1 MSDNIVIDV
10 SNVSLGYKVYDN
22 PSQVFVEAAFGRVRH
37 DRFWALK
44 DVSLTVREGQR
55 LGLVGPNGAGKS
67 SLLQLIN
74 GNLSPS
80 SGSISV
86 NGKISSLLSMTP
98 AWAGEETG
106 IENIKINLLLQGVS
120 KSRLPQLIDEI
131 IDFTNLGA
139 FIYQPVKT
147 YSSGMSSRLAFAIA
161 TAIDPEILIIDE
173 VLGTGDGYF
182 AARATKR
189 MHEMCARGKAL
200 LFVSHSTAAVRML
213 CDTCAWM
220 ENGEIRMIGDV
231 DDVLA
236 AYESDMLKE
245 DLELNRVGNQARK
258 AALEHLAP
266 PDELV
271 DDGLFHIRLRPESSP
286 TVRSTYHVRRVTISI
301 DGQFTGA
308 DIEGG
313 GAENSPVQMDL
324 FSCEWGRFFER
335 RGVPTRSLVPRAGT
349 RKGGHVRFSPDGE
362 PAFIREGERADDIV
376 KNVVVEFEYEK
387 EKSAEPLSVDLLDLG
402 ASSWRPMEIE
412 IQDQKDGWYTVRAK
426 AQGRLPAH
434 TEVKRAQEISREAH
448 RKPVEIIDIGVFV
461 DSRRVMSVREF
472 EPFTIRVVCNHIEA
486 VPQVS
491 VNVGLWRSDGVQA
504 WWSPSGYLD
513 KNIENHIGRS
523 IVEFH
528 FDPNPFGFGRY
539 SIHVYAVN
547 GFAWENCPCTEIYD
561 QSLGET
567 ELQLNLARPI
577 QFGLMNVDPSVTI
590 STPNKS
596 LGSDVPV
603 KQKS

>member
-1 MSDNIVIDV
+1 MTDDVVIDV
-10 SNVSLGYKVYDN
+10 RNVSLGYKVYDN

-80 SGSISV
+80 SGTLKV

-106 IENIKINLLLQGVS
+106 IENIKINLLLQGVP
-120 KSRLPQLIDEI
+120 KSRLPKLIDEI

-161 TAIDPEILIIDE
+161 TAIDPEILIVDE

-231 DDVLA
+231 DDVLS
-236 AYESDMLKE
+236 AYEADMLKE
-245 DLELNRVGNQARK
+245 DIEMNRAGNKARK

-266 PDELV
+266 PDELI
-271 DDGLFHIRLRPESSP
+271 DDGLFRLRVRPESAP
-286 TVRSTYHVRRVTISI
+286 PVRSTYHVRRVAVTV
-301 DGQFTGA
+301 DGQTTEA
-308 DIEGG
+308 DIDTGG
-313 GAENSPVQMDL
+313 PEESPLRMDL

-335 RGVPTRSLVPRAGT
+335 RGVQTRTLVPRAGA
-349 RKGGHVRFSPDGE
+349 RKGGHIRFSPDGS
-362 PAFIREGERADDIV
+362 PALPREEQRTDDIF
-376 KNVVVEFEYEK
+376 KDVVVEFEYEK
-387 EKSAEPLSVDLLDLG
+387 DQDAEPLGVDLLDLG
-402 ASSWRPMEIE
+402 GSSWRPMEIE
-412 IQDQKDGWYTVRAK
+412 SRNQKDGWVSVRAT
-426 AQGRLPAH
+426 ARGRLPAH
-434 TEVKRAQEISREAH
+434 TEVERAQEISREAH
-448 RKPVEIIDIGVFV
+448 RKPVEIVDIGVFV
-461 DSRRVMSVREF
+461 EGRRVMSVREF
-472 EPFTIRVVCNHIEA
+472 EPFTIRVICNHLEA
-486 VPQVS
+486 VPQAS
-491 VNVGLWRSDGVQA
+491 VNVGLWRSDGVQV

-513 KNIENHIGRS
+513 KNIENHVGRS
-523 IVEFH
+523 TVEFH

-547 GFAWENCPCTEIYD
+547 GFAWDNCPCTEIYD

-567 ELQLNLARPI
+567 EMQINLARPI
-577 QFGLMNVDPSVTI
+577 QFGLLNVDPSVTI
-590 STPNKS
+590 TTTALPGQDAD
-596 LGSDVPV
+596 LV
-603 KQKS
+603 KQET